1 MKVKQFIY
9 VAAVFC
15 LFALSVYFT
24 KIFSKVFWGTFE
36 SGEKIINMDVSTYKM
51 RYDNV
56 WDKMKIYSKSGGEHK
71 IEKININ
78 LTDQNQEELV
88 KKINTQVKKIN
99 KTLSYKI
106 PYITAEKIKS
116 CTEYVNYGKCDA
128 NGFSFWYLVYDG
140 EGKEV
145 RMIVDTEFMTVYRIS
160 AVQNIEES
168 HVIYTYGGGT
178 AQVAVDLA
186 MDWSD
191 YNIFDNLFLNFYKI
205 NMNRTPDVVVNTDDK
220 GIDIY
225 AVYHDDFEDED
236 VNVAFRVRYKKD
248 IDKTVFEWGMSYF
261 DEIIQQ

>member
-1 MKVKQFIY
+1 MRVKQFVY
-9 VAAVFC
+9 VAAVIC
-15 LFALSVYFT
+15 IFALSVYFT
-24 KIFSKVFWGTFE
+24 KIFSKVLSGTFE

-56 WDKMKIYSKSGGEHK
+56 WDKMKIYSKNGGEHK

-78 LTDQNQEELV
+78 LAGRNQKELV

-99 KTLSYKI
+99 KTISYII
-106 PYITAEKIKS
+106 PYVTEEKIKS

-160 AVQNIEES
+160 AVQNIEEG
-168 HVIYTYGGGT
+168 HVIYTYGGDT

-191 YNIFDNLFLNFYKI
+191 YKIFDNLFLNFYKI
-205 NMNRTPDVVVNTDDK
+205 NTDETPDVEVKSDNQ

-225 AVYHDDFEDED
+225 AVYHDNFEEED
-236 VNVAFRVRYKKD
+236 VSVAFRVRCKED
-248 IDKTVFEWGMSYF
+248 IDKKVFEWGMAYF